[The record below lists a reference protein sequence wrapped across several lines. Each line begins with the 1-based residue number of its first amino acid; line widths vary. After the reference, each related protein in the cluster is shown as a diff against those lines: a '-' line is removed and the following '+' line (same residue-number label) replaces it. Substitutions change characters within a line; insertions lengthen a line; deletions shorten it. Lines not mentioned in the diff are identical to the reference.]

1 VENVAYARARILAPG
16 FLLCSRATLA
26 LEDVTEHTKATGMN
40 THTWTFLT
48 RLDLTSGVSIV
59 INTKGRNANLTIGQT
74 PEGSAQDVR
83 RYIAPQSADEIAV
96 LAEGMKLAN
105 ERVADHQRAWDAHR
119 AASRPAQSGKPNRGP
134 GKAPAKPVL
143 GLKALARADA
153 AAKGPE
159 ALAEVQERQRA
170 AAQADRAKPGRS
182 ELDREIRSA
191 RKGSQGAKPAKGG
204 K

>member
-1 VENVAYARARILAPG
+1 M
-16 FLLCSRATLA
+16 
-26 LEDVTEHTKATGMN
+26 TEHTKATVMN
-40 THTWTFLT
+40 THTWSFLT

-74 PEGSAQDVR
+74 PENGAQDVR

-105 ERVADHQRAWDAHR
+105 ERVAEHQRAWDAHR
-119 AASRPAQSGKPNRGP
+119 AASRPAQSGKPNRAP
-134 GKAPAKPVL
+134 GKGPAKPIL

-159 ALAEVQERQRA
+159 ALAEVQARQRA

-182 ELDREIRSA
+182 DLDHKIRSA
-191 RKGSQGAKPAKGG
+191 RKGSQGAKPAAGG
-204 K
+204 RK

>member
-1 VENVAYARARILAPG
+1 
-16 FLLCSRATLA
+16 
-26 LEDVTEHTKATGMN
+26 MN
-40 THTWTFLT
+40 THTWNFLT
-48 RLDLTSGVSIV
+48 RLDLHFGVSIV
-59 INTKGRNANLTIGQT
+59 INVKGRNANLTIGQT
-74 PEGSAQDVR
+74 PDNGAQDVR
-83 RYIAPQSADEIAV
+83 RYFAPMNDEQIMD
-96 LAEGMKLAN
+96 LAAGLKLAN
-105 ERVADHQRAWDAHR
+105 ERIAEHQTAWDAHR
-119 AASRPAQSGKPNRGP
+119 AANRPAQSGKPNRGP
-134 GKAPAKPVL
+134 GKAPAKPIL

>member
-1 VENVAYARARILAPG
+1 MCGWRRPSEIGARRWQMGQRTVSVA
-16 FLLCSRATLA
+16 
-26 LEDVTEHTKATGMN
+26 M
-40 THTWTFLT
+40 
-48 RLDLTSGVSIV
+48 
-59 INTKGRNANLTIGQT
+59 
-74 PEGSAQDVR
+74 AQ
-83 RYIAPQSADEIAV
+83 V

-105 ERVADHQRAWDAHR
+105 ERIADHQRAWDAHR
-119 AASRPAQSGKPNRGP
+119 AANRPAQSGKPNRGP

-182 ELDREIRSA
+182 DLDREIRQQ
-191 RKGSQGAKPAKGG
+191 RKGTQGAKPAAGG
-204 K
+204 RK

>member
-1 VENVAYARARILAPG
+1 
-16 FLLCSRATLA
+16 
-26 LEDVTEHTKATGMN
+26 MN

-74 PEGSAQDVR
+74 PENGAQDVR

-96 LAEGMKLAN
+96 LAEGMELAN
-105 ERVADHQRAWDAHR
+105 ERVAEHQCAWDAHR

-159 ALAEVQERQRA
+159 ALAEVQELRPRGVRQVRGGRLHHA
-170 AAQADRAKPGRS
+170 GALRFPHHFPGIRDRAP
-182 ELDREIRSA
+182 EVTWSA
-191 RKGSQGAKPAKGG
+191 LSAS
-204 K
+204 

>member
-1 VENVAYARARILAPG
+1 
-16 FLLCSRATLA
+16 
-26 LEDVTEHTKATGMN
+26 MN

-74 PEGSAQDVR
+74 PENGAQDVR

-96 LAEGMKLAN
+96 LAQGMTLAN
-105 ERVADHQRAWDAHR
+105 EKIADHQRAWDAHR
-119 AASRPAQSGKPNRGP
+119 AASRPAQGGKPNRGP
-134 GKAPAKPVL
+134 GKAPAKPVLGLPVL

-182 ELDREIRSA
+182 DLDREIRSA